1 MSLGTVTVKFF
12 ATVREIAGT
21 KSVEI
26 NAGDVKQL
34 LEALTRMFGKRFAD
48 AVIDPQAG
56 GLKRFYSCMV
66 NGKRIELLSGYQTK
80 LNDGDIVALFP
91 PVGGG

>member
-1 MSLGTVTVKFF
+1 MPLGTVTVKFF
-12 ATVREIAGT
+12 ATLREITGT

-26 NAGDVKQL
+26 DAADIKHL
-34 LEALTRMFGKRFAD
+34 LEELTRMFGKRFSD
-48 AVIDPQAG
+48 AVIEPQSG

-66 NGKRIELLSGYQTK
+66 NGKRIELLNGYQTK
-80 LNDGDIVALFP
+80 LNDGDAVALFP